1 MQINPE
7 HVILYVCQQT
17 LTIIM
22 EKKTLSIGQLFNRHI
37 DTIIDITISY
47 YKDDCI
53 NLCKHVDK
61 STNNDNTIARVLF
74 RESIQQ
80 NHLRILYFISN
91 LIIIRKYVQSASD
104 NQELKWTAISR
115 EGPQKTRQ
123 ESFKK
128 MYYYCFRLRKLAK
141 SVSFPGELETPAN
154 YNIPMYKQYA
164 ARRYYCCCYY
174 CTTHSC
180 LLLFSSLI
188 L

>member
-22 EKKTLSIGQLFNRHI
+22 EKKTLSIGQLFDWHI

-47 YKDDCI
+47 YKDDCN

-80 NHLRILYFISN
+80 NHLCILYFISN
-91 LIIIRKYVQSASD
+91 PIIIRKYVHSASD
-104 NQELKWTAISR
+104 N
-115 EGPQKTRQ
+115 
-123 ESFKK
+123 
-128 MYYYCFRLRKLAK
+128 
-141 SVSFPGELETPAN
+141 
-154 YNIPMYKQYA
+154 
-164 ARRYYCCCYY
+164 
-174 CTTHSC
+174 
-180 LLLFSSLI
+180 
-188 L
+188 